1 MKDEKQSKRIKTAG
15 YSHAKADARKDK
27 RRAEAKARNAAYA
40 ARPVDETLEV
50 LDKWDLGEARRERAK
65 LYPRLFNVE
74 VVPNKK
80 KGVTP

>member
-1 MKDEKQSKRIKTAG
+1 MITESKRRIKTAG

-40 ARPVDETLEV
+40 A
-50 LDKWDLGEARRERAK
+50 LDPLVHILARDNANLEARRERAK

-74 VVPNKK
+74 IVPNKK
-80 KGVTP
+80 KVVTP